1 MTELDVVSD
10 VVTHP
15 EETYRRSRRASRRQQ
30 VQLNGEFHERVLKTK
45 YWPALVW
52 SLVLSVLA

>member
-45 YWPALVW
+45 YWP
-52 SLVLSVLA
+52 SIPRHQFM